1 MLVCLAGLV
10 AYGCTSQ
17 KLPADPETND
27 DTSSSSSSGDMS
39 SSSGEPSSSSSSSG
53 SATSSSSSGDV
64 TSSSSS
70 GDVTSSSSSS
80 SSGSTVPEDGGTDGE
95 VPDSCTP
102 ITATEWV
109 NSEVCG
115 GVCPSTFESEF
126 TPVFPNTFIDFVRVV
141 FDPASTA
148 VNTPYDFSLD
158 PAVWQRD
165 LSGLVG
171 NSAADARYFKAESGV
186 LQVSSFNAASSSVSA
201 TLTNVKL
208 VEVTYDGDGRA
219 QVVEGG
225 TCLRLTSVL
234 EVQN

>member
-17 KLPADPETND
+17 KLPTDPEPND
-27 DTSSSSSSGDMS
+27 DTSSSSSSGDVS
-39 SSSGEPSSSSSSSG
+39 SSSGEPSS
-53 SATSSSSSGDV
+53 SSSSSGDV

-95 VPDSCTP
+95 APDSCTT

-225 TCLRLTSVL
+225 TCLRLNSVL

>member
-1 MLVCLAGLV
+1 MKSISLGMLVCLAGLV

-17 KLPADPETND
+17 KLPTDPEPGD
-27 DTSSSSSSGDMS
+27 DTSSSSSGDVGS
-39 SSSGEPSSSSSSSG
+39 SSSGEP
-53 SATSSSSSGDV
+53 SSSSSGDV

-70 GDVTSSSSSS
+70 GDVTSSSSS
-80 SSGSTVPEDGGTDGE
+80 GGQVPEDGGTDGDA
-95 VPDSCTP
+95 PDTCTV
-102 ITATEWV
+102 ITATQWQ
-109 NSEVCG
+109 NSTVCG
-115 GVCPSTFESEF
+115 GVCPTTFESEF

-141 FDPASTA
+141 FDPGSTA

-186 LQVSSFNAASSSVSA
+186 LQVSSFNAESASVSG

-208 VEVTYDGDGRA
+208 VEVTYDGSGTA

-225 TCLRLTSVL
+225 ACLRLTSVL